1 MPSKPVETDHYRT
14 LEVSEVATQQE
25 IKQAY
30 RRLAKQLHPDTQ
42 TVEADHTGIQQVNA
56 AYEVLGD
63 PKARSHYDRE
73 RRVQQ
78 AGFESENE
86 LRDRTNRTARSQEQY
101 RQSRNAARAADDS
114 LQAWVRQV
122 YNPVDRWI
130 GKILSPLKG
139 EIRALSGDP
148 FDDELMENFQ
158 AYLENCRESLDKA
171 RSRFQSLP
179 NPSNTAAIAA
189 NLYYC
194 LNQLE
199 DGIEEME
206 RYTYCYE
213 ESYLHTGQELFRIS
227 SKLRKEAKQ
236 QLKVAGV

>member
-1 MPSKPVETDHYRT
+1 MTSPSVDTDHYRT
-14 LEVSEVATQQE
+14 LKISEQATQQE
-25 IKQAY
+25 IKQSY
-30 RRLAKQLHPDTQ
+30 RRLAKELHPDTQ
-42 TVEADHTGIQQVNA
+42 RANPDQESIKRLNA

-63 PKARSHYDRE
+63 PQSRSHYDRQ

-78 AGFESENE
+78 AGYESESQI
-86 LRDRTNRTARSQEQY
+86 RDRSQRTAHSQAAYQQ
-101 RQSRNAARAADDS
+101 RRRASRDADDAFA
-114 LQAWVRQV
+114 AWVQKV
-122 YNPVDRWI
+122 YNPVDRLI
-130 GKILSPLKG
+130 AKILTPLKA

-148 FDDELMENFQ
+148 FDDDLMAAFQ
-158 AYLENCRESLDKA
+158 TYLEGCRENLEKA
-171 RSRFQSLP
+171 RSKFQSVP
-179 NPSNTAAIAA
+179 NPSNTAGVAA

-227 SKLRKEAKQ
+227 TKLRKEAKA
-236 QLKVAGV
+236 QLKLANR

>member
-1 MPSKPVETDHYRT
+1 MPSKSVKTDYYRT
-14 LEVSEVATQQE
+14 LEVSEGATQQE

-42 TVEADHTGIQQVNA
+42 TPKSDHAGIQRINA

-63 PKARSHYDRE
+63 PQARSHYDRE
-73 RRVQQ
+73 RRVKQT
-78 AGFESENE
+78 GFGSESE
-86 LRDRTNRTARSQEQY
+86 LRDRTNRTAQSQEQY
-101 RQSRNAARAADDS
+101 RQRRNAAKAADDS
-114 LQAWVRQV
+114 FQAWVRQV

-158 AYLENCRESLDKA
+158 SYLESCREFLEKA

-179 NPSNTAAIAA
+179 NPSNTAAVAA

-227 SKLRKEAKQ
+227 TKLRKEAKQ
-236 QLKVAGV
+236 QLKVAGA